1 MKLTRPRWSAADR
14 GYFADKIDIDIYFS
28 AVKGWGQRDDTIEVM
43 GLYAAPTLALTP
55 P

>member
-1 MKLTRPRWSAADR
+1 MKPTRPRGGAAER
-14 GYFADKIDIDIYFS
+14 GYLADKIDIGIYFS